1 MLSERLFS
9 PCHSCTEKT
18 ASAFLLL
25 TLTAEVKLLS
35 LPAVASLALCAA
47 VVRVRGASSDV
58 GIERAGTGFVS
69 LTEEVIQKGKT
80 ETSIF
85 NINGNF
91 YLFS

>member
-1 MLSERLFS
+1 LAL
-9 PCHSCTEKT
+9 
-18 ASAFLLL
+18 
-25 TLTAEVKLLS
+25 LTAEVKLLS
-35 LPAVASLALCAA
+35 LSAVASLALCAA
-47 VVRVRGASSDV
+47 VVRVRGATCA

-91 YLFS
+91 YLLS